1 MKAMRGQVKLREATV
16 AGIFYP
22 DDPLALET
30 KIISLLSC
38 AHSSSAS
45 AILSPHAGLD
55 YSGDLAARAWKAA
68 SDRSVETVL
77 ILSPIHR
84 ADEACICLPESDVF
98 DTPLGTVPV
107 DRDIVAELRDCG
119 TLFDE
124 NDIPHFEEHGIEVQ
138 LPFMHTLFPQAS
150 LVPVLLGKPTQAS
163 IHSLSKA
170 LDLVFGERRDKLLV
184 VLSSDLGSSSDDA
197 EAARLA
203 DRFLSALS
211 ASDSATMLADSASL
225 KGYACGAGCVAAY
238 LGSKLGKDVS
248 PVLLG
253 RHDSS
258 AVRES
263 DEEKLVEYGAVAF

>member
-1 MKAMRGQVKLREATV
+1 MKATRGPVKLREATV

-22 DDPLALET
+22 DDPVELES
-30 KIISLLSC
+30 KIASLLSS
-38 AHSSSAS
+38 APSMSAS
-45 AILSPHAGLD
+45 AILSPHAGLE

-68 SDRSVETVL
+68 AERSIDTVL

-98 DTPLGTVPV
+98 DTPLGAVPV
-107 DRDIVAELRDCG
+107 DRGLVAELRDCG

-138 LPFMHTLFPQAS
+138 LPFMHMVFPEAS
-150 LVPVLLGKPTQAS
+150 LVPVLVGKPSQAS
-163 IHSLSKA
+163 IKA
-170 LDLVFGERRDKLLV
+170 LSRALDFVFGERREKLLV
-184 VLSSDLGSSSDDA
+184 VLSSDLGSSSDDV

-203 DRFLSALS
+203 DRFLSAIE
-211 ASDSATMLADSASL
+211 ASDTAAMLEDKATLP
-225 KGYACGAGCVAAY
+225 GYACGAGCVAAY
-238 LGSKLGKDVS
+238 LGSKLGEGAS

-263 DEEKLVEYGAVAF
+263 SEEKLVEYGAVAF